1 MILFPMMRERE
12 PEPLQRNYRVNLDR
26 QTSSTAK
33 QCVLLGG
40 RRTIKAA
47 GIPQRSNVTIVQS
60 VEAIGPKS
68 HSNASISARALL
80 GRIPKERQPSLLLTS
95 AGQKVVISFS
105 WDSSRFHS
113 GREAFF
119 RVDGLIDKSV
129 LVP

>member
-1 MILFPMMRERE
+1 M
-12 PEPLQRNYRVNLDR
+12 
-26 QTSSTAK
+26 
-33 QCVLLGG
+33 
-40 RRTIKAA
+40 KAA
-47 GIPQRSNVTIVQS
+47 GIPQRSNVTIVRS

-68 HSNASISARALL
+68 HSNALISARALP

-95 AGQKVVISFS
+95 AGQKVVISFP

-113 GREAFF
+113 GRDAFF